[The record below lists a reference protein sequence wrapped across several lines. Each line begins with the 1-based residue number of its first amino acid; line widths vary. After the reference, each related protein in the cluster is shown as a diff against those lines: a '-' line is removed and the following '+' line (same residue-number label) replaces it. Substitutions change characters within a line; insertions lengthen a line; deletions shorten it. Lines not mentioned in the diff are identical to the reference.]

1 MQQSSGD
8 MVNKLN
14 DIVWLLNPSQDGF
27 QKLIQRLEEYAGEMT
42 AIKNMKLQ
50 VLVPE
55 HFSTQNLPVESRR
68 NIYLF
73 CKEAINNAVKYSNA
87 GLLELTVKETNN
99 LLEIS
104 ISDDG
109 KGFDA
114 QTIKHG
120 NGLNN
125 MQKRANELGADFNIQ
140 SKMGQGCLV
149 SLKLK
154 ITQ

>member
-1 MQQSSGD
+1 
-8 MVNKLN
+8 MVT
-14 DIVWLLNPSQDGF
+14 G
-27 QKLIQRLEEYAGEMT
+27 
-42 AIKNMKLQ
+42 
-50 VLVPE
+50 
-55 HFSTQNLPVESRR
+55 HFNLPSE
-68 NIYLF
+68 NCYQLYLF
-73 CKEAINNAVKYSNA
+73 CKEAINNAVKYSQC
-87 GLLELTVKETNN
+87 GLLALTVKESNSM
-99 LLEIS
+99 LEIT

-114 QTIKHG
+114 ETIKRG

-125 MQKRANELGADFNIQ
+125 MYKRADELGADFNIQ